1 MKKQTNPL
9 FPVLL
14 LAAVLSLGA
23 CQYQRNNTIKQRD
36 FRENSTWVY
45 GPGKDS
51 AAVQLNNK
59 WPDNPKNDQ
68 RAQAIRDK
76 FFGVVTPGE

>member
-1 MKKQTNPL
+1 MKRIKPL
-9 FPVLL
+9 SSALL
-14 LAAVLSLGA
+14 LALMLSLAA
-23 CQYQRNNTIKQRD
+23 CDYQKYNTIKQRD
-36 FRENSTWVY
+36 LRPNSTWVY

-59 WPDNPKNDQ
+59 WPDNPKNDA
-68 RAQAIRDK
+68 RAQAIREK

>member
-1 MKKQTNPL
+1 MKRINLLSPT
-9 FPVLL
+9 LL
-14 LAAVLSLGA
+14 LGLLLSLTA
-23 CQYQRNNTIKQRD
+23 CDYQKYNTIKQRD
-36 FRENSTWVY
+36 RRANSNWVY

-59 WPDNPKNDQ
+59 WPDNPKNDA
-68 RAQAIRDK
+68 RAQAIREK